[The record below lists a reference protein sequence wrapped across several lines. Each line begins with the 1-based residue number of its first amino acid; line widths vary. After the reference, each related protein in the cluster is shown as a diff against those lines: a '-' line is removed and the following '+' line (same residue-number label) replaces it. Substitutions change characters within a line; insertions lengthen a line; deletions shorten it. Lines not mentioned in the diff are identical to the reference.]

1 MRASAAFP
9 RWVQQRQCTAVSTA
23 CKAEEHAPVQ
33 AALLVTRRRCC
44 ILQTRLLCPPPPTQ
58 LLMLAPLFFTM
69 MTGPAGLL
77 LYLALIRPWFRAGG
91 GASCRGAA
99 GKEE

>member
-1 MRASAAFP
+1 MQAS
-9 RWVQQRQCTAVSTA
+9 
-23 CKAEEHAPVQ
+23 
-33 AALLVTRRRCC
+33 LLVIRRRCC
-44 ILQTRLLCPPPPTQ
+44 LLQTCLLCPSPSPAQ

-69 MTGPAGLL
+69 MAGPAGLL

-91 GASCRGAA
+91 GASGRGAA